1 MALTTVN
8 KGSGNASILYE
19 NSDGT
24 FQPASNTNGSRP
36 YASVAADF
44 NGDGRPDLAVAN
56 SDLSTVSVFL
66 NAGNGNWQPSHDLV
80 TGVAGKAIAIAAGDF
95 NHDGRMDLV
104 IVNRPF
110 SYGLPGNSVSI
121 LLGNGDGTFQ
131 IPAVYPVGLN
141 PNGVAVGDFNRDGNL
156 DIAVADSGSVDTNT
170 DVAVL
175 LGKGDGSFKPASFF
189 AAGNDPESIAT
200 ADLNGDGKLDLVVD
214 GYYANYLMT
223 LLGNGDGTFRPPII
237 GAGGDSE
244 VLSATL
250 ADMNH
255 DGKVDA
261 ILAGYGS
268 LELAFGKGDGTFT
281 DAGFVDGST
290 GYAKSWEASVAEVDV
305 DGDSIPDYVTADPY
319 VDQVTVYINK
329 GNGAS
334 YPGVGIPVTGIPTGG
349 SPQWLSMADFNG
361 DGRPD
366 IAVSDSLSGDIGLML
381 NIGSG
386 TKPSPSPSPTPSPS
400 PSPSASATPSPAAGS
415 SRAPVPQQV
424 PVPFRPRGPLLG
436 ASQSPALGNTA
447 TTFYFGEGFTA
458 PGFDDVLSLFVPKGS
473 GRATID
479 YYLSGGRR
487 QSQTVPLVAG
497 RVRTVD
503 VGSVVAASQV
513 ISIKVTL
520 PAPGIA
526 DRSMHFNPG
535 RWYGSVAYF
544 VVVLLLVTLF
554 LGWTSLQRRRQWTLR
569 N

>member
-1 MALTTVN
+1 
-8 KGSGNASILYE
+8 
-19 NSDGT
+19 
-24 FQPASNTNGSRP
+24 
-36 YASVAADF
+36 
-44 NGDGRPDLAVAN
+44 
-56 SDLSTVSVFL
+56 
-66 NAGNGNWQPSHDLV
+66 
-80 TGVAGKAIAIAAGDF
+80 
-95 NHDGRMDLV
+95 
-104 IVNRPF
+104 
-110 SYGLPGNSVSI
+110 VSI

-131 IPAVYPVGLN
+131 APAVYPVGLN
-141 PNGVAVGDFNRDGNL
+141 PNGVALGDFNGDGNL
-156 DIAVADSGSVDTNT
+156 DIAVADGGSGDTTSGIKTNT

-214 GYYANYLMT
+214 GYYSNYLMT
-223 LLGNGDGTFRPPII
+223 LPGNGDGTFRAPII
-237 GAGGDSE
+237 GAGGDSQ
-244 VLSATL
+244 VLSVTL
-250 ADMNH
+250 ADMNG

-268 LELAFGKGDGTFT
+268 LEVAFGKGDGTFS

-305 DGDSIPDYVTADPY
+305 NGDGIPDYVTADPY

-329 GNGAS
+329 GNGTS
-334 YPGVGIPVTGIPTGG
+334 YPEVGIPVTGMPMGG
-349 SPQWLSMADFNG
+349 SPQWLSTADFNG

-381 NIGSG
+381 NIGTG

-415 SRAPVPQQV
+415 FRAPVPQQV
-424 PVPFRPRGPLLG
+424 SVPFRPRGPVPG
-436 ASQSPALGNTA
+436 ASQSPALRTTA

-479 YYLSGGRR
+479 YYLSAGRR

-513 ISIKVTL
+513 VFIKVTL

-526 DRSMHFNPG
+526 ERSMHFNPG
-535 RWYGSVAYF
+535 RRYGYIPYF
-544 VVVLLLVTLF
+544 LVVLLLLTLF
-554 LGWTSLQRRRQWTLR
+554 LGWTSLRRRR
-569 N
+569 R